1 MHRQYIIMEI
11 MPYIDK
17 TPVSAIKEAISL
29 YENIATDKN
38 LDGYTALKCMQNL
51 YTIQHRVNQA
61 LQRTSHIQLKGL
73 EEWREN
79 ELND

>member
-1 MHRQYIIMEI
+1 MEI

-38 LDGYTALKCMQNL
+38 LDGFTALKCMQNL
-51 YTIQHRVNQA
+51 YTIQHTVNRA
-61 LQRTSHIQLKGL
+61 LQRTSHIELAGL
-73 EEWREN
+73 NEWIEK
-79 ELND
+79 ELRD